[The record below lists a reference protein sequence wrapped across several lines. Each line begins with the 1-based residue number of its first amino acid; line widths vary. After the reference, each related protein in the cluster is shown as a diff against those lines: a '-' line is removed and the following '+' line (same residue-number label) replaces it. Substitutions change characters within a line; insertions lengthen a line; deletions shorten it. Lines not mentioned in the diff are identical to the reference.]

1 MVKRLPAVLETR
13 IRSLSWEDLLE
24 KEMATH
30 SSILAWKILWME
42 EPGRIQSVGLQESDT
57 TQGHLLLLVTQKPV
71 SAFCLVS
78 LLLSAL
84 ILPPGVSQLLLAYR
98 LHSLFFFLYNSL

>member
-1 MVKRLPAVLETR
+1 
-13 IRSLSWEDLLE
+13 
-24 KEMATH
+24 MATH
-30 SSILAWKILWME
+30 SSILAWKIPWME
-42 EPGRIQSVGLQESDT
+42 EPGRIQSVGLQELDT
-57 TQGHLLLLVTQKPV
+57 TEGHLLLLVTQKSV